1 MKEKLSG
8 YYRPTKQEF
17 TELWENGV
25 FVLDASVLLN
35 LYRYSLETRDDFLQI
50 LRHISERLW
59 VPYQAAYEY
68 QKNRLNVIARQA
80 EAYGEI
86 EDLLRKTKNRL
97 ENDLKSYGRHPLINV
112 SAVANRI
119 QKVFAKVVKELE
131 RQKEGHPDFLERD
144 TIRDEVTS
152 ILRGKIGSPYDDGKL
167 AETFSEGAERYDKH
181 VPPGY
186 LDADKPEQ
194 REKYGDVIIWFQ
206 IIDKAKEAKKPIVF
220 VTDDT
225 KEDWWW
231 KFQGRTIG
239 TRPELIEEI
248 KAKAEVPFYMYR
260 SDQFMDYAREYL
272 NQKIDQKAIDEIKE
286 VGEDKEREL
295 AKLETLSLRLD
306 SLMEEQA
313 ELEQRVKAYEE
324 EQSQLA
330 KGLEDM
336 HFLRGELLHKSGQA
350 RLEKWHSEFAEK
362 MSRYEEVEAAR
373 DETRR
378 QHDHVIREIKRILNL
393 RRHGL
398 SGGSHSVKLRDAL

>member
-144 TIRDEVTS
+144 TIRDEVPS
-152 ILRGKIGSPYDDGKL
+152 IRRGKIGSPYDDGKL

-313 ELEQRVKAYEE
+313 ELEQRMKAYEE
-324 EQSQLA
+324 EQSQ
-330 KGLEDM
+330 
-336 HFLRGELLHKSGQA
+336 
-350 RLEKWHSEFAEK
+350 
-362 MSRYEEVEAAR
+362 
-373 DETRR
+373 
-378 QHDHVIREIKRILNL
+378 
-393 RRHGL
+393 
-398 SGGSHSVKLRDAL
+398 